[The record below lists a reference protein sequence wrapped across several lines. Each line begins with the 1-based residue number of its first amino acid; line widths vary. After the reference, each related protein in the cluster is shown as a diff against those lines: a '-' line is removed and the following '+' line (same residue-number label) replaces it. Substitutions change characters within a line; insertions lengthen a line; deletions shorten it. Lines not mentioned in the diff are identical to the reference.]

1 MEEKGEIL
9 YELGP
14 KFDFLYE
21 LTMPTGRKMK
31 SSFGATIISAIIC
44 IILFVFNDNIVNMQ
58 NGGIMNIYNICKVIS
73 VVIFIFTA
81 LMFASKVILQILEY
95 KGIKYKFY
103 KDCLVFENNFLNQ
116 TRKTIEYS
124 NIREVEIRRTIIDRI
139 MNFGVIIIYT
149 NADKIYSSATVL
161 YAIKNTEE
169 HYTNIE
175 SIIHNGNII
184 SNPIKTGNSTEDLKE
199 EINLKNA
206 MDKSEKYTEYSAVS
220 DKNPLNKEQ

>member
-1 MEEKGEIL
+1 MEEKGEVL

-14 KFDFLYE
+14 KFDFIYE

-31 SSFGATIISAIIC
+31 SSFVATIISMIIC
-44 IILFVFNDNIVNMQ
+44 IILFVFNSQVAKTQ
-58 NGGIMNIYNICKVIS
+58 NDGIMNIYNICKIVS
-73 VVIFIFTA
+73 VVIVIFTA
-81 LMFASKVILQILEY
+81 LMFASKVIIQILEY

-139 MNFGVIIIYT
+139 MNYGVIIIYT
-149 NADKIYSSATVL
+149 NADKAYGSATVL

-169 HYTNIE
+169 HYNNIE
-175 SIIHNGNII
+175 SLIHNGNII
-184 SNPIKTGNSTEDLKE
+184 SGPIKTGKSLDDLRE
-199 EINLKNA
+199 ETNLKRA
-206 MDKSEKYTEYSAVS
+206 MDKREEYTEYSALS
-220 DKNPLNKEQ
+220 DKNPLNKE